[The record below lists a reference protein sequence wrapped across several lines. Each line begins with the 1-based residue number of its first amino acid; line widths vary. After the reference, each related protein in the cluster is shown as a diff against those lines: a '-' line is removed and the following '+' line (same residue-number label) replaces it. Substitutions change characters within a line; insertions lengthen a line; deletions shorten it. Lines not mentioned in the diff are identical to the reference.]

1 MKAFRYRISPTPTQ
15 EKALNA
21 TLTTCRFL
29 YNDALA
35 QRIEKYKTEK
45 KSLSYADQCEWL
57 AENKNE
63 YQKVVHSQVLQSTL
77 KRLDTSFRRFFDGLK
92 KKKRVGFP
100 RFKNEQRFKSFCYPQ
115 TGFRLTNDNRR
126 ITLSKIGNIRIK
138 YSRPVEGKI
147 KTCQVLKDVDQWFVI
162 LTCETE
168 VVKMPESTKPDVG
181 VDVGIKTFAYLS
193 DGNKIENPRT
203 LLKAEKKLHR
213 EQRHLSGLEKGKNN
227 RRRQRI
233 IVAKV
238 HRKIRRQRDDF
249 LHKTSTWLAN
259 NYGGIAFEDLNISGM
274 LKNHCLAK
282 HIADASWNKL
292 VNMTSYKA
300 ENAGGRVALVDPRGT
315 SQRCSGCGE
324 RVPKTLA
331 DRIHC
336 CPHCGLVMDRD
347 ENAALNIKK
356 LNTAGSAEIYAC
368 GSNVRPV
375 GTSVSVG
382 SC

>member
-1 MKAFRYRISPTPTQ
+1 MKSFKYRLIPNKSQ
-15 EKALNA
+15 EKAMNA

-45 KSLSYADQCEWL
+45 KFLSYVDQANWL
-57 AENKNE
+57 AEHKND
-63 YQKVVHSQVLQSTL
+63 YQKAVHSQVLQSTL
-77 KRLDTSFRRFFDGLK
+77 KRLDTSFKRFFEGLK
-92 KKKRVGFP
+92 KKQRVGFP

-115 TGFRLTNDNRR
+115 SGFHLTKDNRR
-126 ITLSKIGNIRIK
+126 ISLSKIGDIRIK
-138 YSRPVEGKI
+138 YSRPIEGEI
-147 KTCQVLKDVDQWFVI
+147 KTCQVVKDIDQWFVI

-203 LLKAEKKLHR
+203 LKQSEKKLHH
-213 EQRHLSGLEKGKNN
+213 EQRLLSKKEKGKNN
-227 RRRQRI
+227 RKRQRTV
-233 IVAKV
+233 VAKV

-249 LHKTSTWLAN
+249 LHKTSTWLVE

-300 ENAGGRVALVDPRGT
+300 EYAGSRVALVDPRGT

-324 RVPKTLA
+324 KVQKTLA

-347 ENAALNIKK
+347 LNASVNILNRTKIRQEVPKS
-356 LNTAGSAEIYAC
+356 T
-368 GSNVRPV
+368 PV
-375 GTSVSVG
+375 EAM
-382 SC
+382 